1 MAAPSSI
8 PMRTDGSLRE
18 SVISELKWDPMI
30 PTANDIALRVKDGVV
45 TLTGFVHSYWEKDAA
60 ERATKRVYGVKGI
73 ANDIEVKLS
82 SSRSDP
88 EIAKDAVHELESH
101 ISIPA
106 GKIKPTVK
114 SGWVTLEGTVD
125 WQFQKN
131 LAEYEVKKLKGVLGV
146 TNNIQLKPS
155 VNPSEVE
162 KKIEDAL
169 KRNAQLDARRITI
182 AVNGSKV
189 DLYGSVHS
197 WAEKSEAEDAAWSAP
212 GVTTVDNH
220 MIIYP

>member
-1 MAAPSSI
+1 
-8 PMRTDGSLRE
+8 
-18 SVISELKWDPMI
+18 
-30 PTANDIALRVKDGVV
+30 VKDGVV
-45 TLTGFVHSYWEKDAA
+45 SLTGFVHSYWEKDAA
-60 ERATKRVYGVKGI
+60 ERAAKRVYGVKGI

-88 EIAKDAVHELESH
+88 EIASDAVHELESH

-131 LAEYEVKKLKGVLGV
+131 LAEYEVKKLKGVMGV
-146 TNNIQLKPS
+146 TNNTQLKPS
-155 VNPSEVE
+155 VTPSEVE

-169 KRNAQLDARRITI
+169 KRNAQLDARRITV
-182 AVNGSKV
+182 AVSGSKV

-197 WAEKSEAEDAAWSAP
+197 WAEKSEAEHAAWSAP
-212 GVTTVDNH
+212 GATTVENH
-220 MIIYP
+220 MIIFP